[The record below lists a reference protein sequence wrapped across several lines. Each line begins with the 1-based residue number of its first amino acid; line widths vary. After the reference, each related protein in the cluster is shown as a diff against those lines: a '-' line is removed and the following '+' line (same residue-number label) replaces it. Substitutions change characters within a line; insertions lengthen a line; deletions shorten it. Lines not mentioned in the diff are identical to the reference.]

1 MRPSLVNAPD
11 RYYEESL
18 PSRLEEILRM
28 EGVLSQIAQEVGLSE
43 ERASLF
49 VVAVT
54 EALSN
59 AIIHGNRQDPT
70 RLVHIRFRYF
80 PAQEASTPAKLRVE
94 VEDEG
99 TGFDPSVL
107 PDPTDE
113 KNLLRESGR
122 GIFLMRHLADSVTF
136 DKGGRCVVLEFLL

>member
-1 MRPSLVNAPD
+1 M
-11 RYYEESL
+11 

-28 EGVLSQIAQEVGLSE
+28 EDVLSQIAQEVGLPE
-43 ERASLF
+43 ERTSLF

-59 AIIHGNRQDPT
+59 AILHGNRQDPS
-70 RLVHIRFRYF
+70 RSVHVRFRYL
-80 PAQEASTPAKLRVE
+80 PAQDSSTPAKLRVE

-99 TGFDPSVL
+99 PGFDPSSL
-107 PDPTDE
+107 PDPTEE

-122 GIFLMRHLADSVTF
+122 GIFLMRHLADLVEF
-136 DKGGRCVVLEFLL
+136 HKGGRCVVLEFLL